1 MANNPPCN
9 NRGENNQLSIFS
21 RMGFTKPVAH
31 VHQYTAQ
38 EVFSLPSFHTALLGL
53 LSAQSDAPI
62 FHFLS
67 LLSSDKGIGTEA
79 FSFRLG
85 LLSSFTER

>member
-1 MANNPPCN
+1 MTNNFPCY

-62 FHFLS
+62 FHFLR
-67 LLSSDKGIGTEA
+67 LLSSDKGIETEA

-85 LLSSFTER
+85 LLSSFIGR